1 MKNTERLHCYD
12 QIRLLSVDLKSLG
25 DERVRQN
32 KLAVI
37 KLW

>member
-1 MKNTERLHCYD
+1 MKDTERLHCYD
-12 QIRLLSVDLKSLG
+12 QIQLLSVDLKSLG
-25 DERVRQN
+25 DERARQN